1 MTTGINFNRLL
12 LSGLITGVVLNIGEF
27 LLNEIVFVKEMEAVA
42 HRLNVLRPDIKFNL
56 TASALT
62 LIMGVVIMLIFVL
75 IRSRLGPGPKAILV
89 AALVPWF
96 CLYIYAAILNTLL
109 LDIPLRLLGIGMVW
123 GLFEYCIAAFAG
135 AWFYKEG

>member
-1 MTTGINFNRLL
+1 MTADINFNRLL

-42 HRLNVLRPDIKFNL
+42 HRLNIPRPDIKFNL
-56 TASALT
+56 TASVLT
-62 LIMGVVIMLIFVL
+62 LIMGFVIMLIFVL
-75 IRSRLGPGPKAILV
+75 IRSRLGRPKAILV